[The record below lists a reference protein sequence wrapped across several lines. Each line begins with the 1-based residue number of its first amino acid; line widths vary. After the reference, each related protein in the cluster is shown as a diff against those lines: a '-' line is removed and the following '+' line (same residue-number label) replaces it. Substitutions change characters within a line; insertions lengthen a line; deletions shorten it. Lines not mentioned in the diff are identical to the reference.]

1 MVNCQ
6 TKFQQLP
13 SDYNLSF
20 MLTTNIVQTNNYLVD
35 TTNDSDKLILTDNAT
50 TMTKWETNRSVK
62 DKIIISIVHTTKKL
76 LQTTTKKF
84 LRAAEIS
91 NQ

>member
-20 MLTTNIVQTNNYLVD
+20 MLNTNIVQTNNYLVD

-91 NQ
+91 NH